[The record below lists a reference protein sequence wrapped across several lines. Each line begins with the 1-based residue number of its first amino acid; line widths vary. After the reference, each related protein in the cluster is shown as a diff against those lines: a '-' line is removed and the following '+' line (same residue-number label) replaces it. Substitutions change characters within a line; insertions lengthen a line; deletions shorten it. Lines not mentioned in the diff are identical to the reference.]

1 MDANEIRAYK
11 KRWEMVAQVE
21 REELERMS
29 ATQKFEDLGM
39 LMGLARSL
47 DSSTEADD
55 EVEQVRQRWNLLAER
70 MGV

>member
-1 MDANEIRAYK
+1 VDANEIRAYK

-21 REELERMS
+21 REELERMC
-29 ATQKFEDLGM
+29 AMQKFADLGM

-47 DSSTEADD
+47 AGSAEVDD
-55 EVEQVRQRWNLLAER
+55 EVEHVRRRWNLLAER